1 MPLGGPAIAREI
13 GVETYFRDI
22 NQIKLLTADQEKSL
36 SRALHRGD
44 MAAREQMI
52 KANLRLVVSI
62 AKNYV
67 DRGLTLLDLIEEG
80 NIGLLKAVEKFDPEQ
95 GCRFST
101 YATWWIKQSIKR
113 ALIDT
118 VKTVRLPSYMVE
130 IIAKWKHAAN
140 ELTYKLGR
148 PPSFVEIATVMEIPI
163 ANIHI
168 IKKAL
173 RAANTANQMVSLD
186 GMLSVSDMWEDKN
199 AKRPDQVLFDA
210 FEVETIESLLDAI
223 DSRDASILRMR
234 YGLRNGE
241 PMTLKEIGEKIN
253 LSRERVRQIEC
264 EALRKLNLIL
274 TQKSRIGEDLDPGRE
289 TDQAKRALA
298 KNGKRRRRTSGK
310 LVKR

>member
-1 MPLGGPAIAREI
+1 M

-22 NQIKLLTADQEKSL
+22 NKISLLTADQEKSL
-36 SRALHRGD
+36 SRALHKGD

-62 AKNYV
+62 AKNYI

-80 NIGLLKAVEKFDPEQ
+80 NIGLLKAVEKFDPEL

-130 IIAKWKHAAN
+130 IISKWKHAAN

-148 PPSFVEIATVMEIPI
+148 PPSFVEIAKVMDIPI
-163 ANIHI
+163 DNIHI
-168 IKKAL
+168 IRKAL
-173 RAANTANQMVSLD
+173 RAANTAHHMVSLD
-186 GMLSVSDMWEDKN
+186 GMLSVSDMWADKN
-199 AKRPDQVLFDA
+199 AKPPDVVLFDA
-210 FEVETIESLLDAI
+210 FEVETIERLLDTI
-223 DSRDASILRMR
+223 DTRDADILRMR

-264 EALRKLNLIL
+264 DALRKLNHIL
-274 TQKSRIGEDLDPGRE
+274 THKSHIGADLDPGRE
-289 TDQAKRALA
+289 TDHSRQLA
-298 KNGKRRRRTSGK
+298 ERNGKRRRRHTRK
-310 LVKR
+310 AARP

>member
-1 MPLGGPAIAREI
+1 
-13 GVETYFRDI
+13 
-22 NQIKLLTADQEKSL
+22 
-36 SRALHRGD
+36 
-44 MAAREQMI
+44 MI

-80 NIGLLKAVEKFDPEQ
+80 NIGLLKAVEKFDPAQ

-130 IIAKWKHAAN
+130 IIAKWKACAN
-140 ELTYKLGR
+140 ELTYDLGR
-148 PPSFVEIATVMEIPI
+148 PPSFVEIAKKMDIPVE
-163 ANIHI
+163 NIHI

-173 RAANTANQMVSLD
+173 RAANTANQMVSID
-186 GMLSVSDMWEDKN
+186 GMISVSDMFEDKN
-199 AKRPDQVLFDA
+199 AKQPDELLFDA
-210 FEVETIESLLDAI
+210 YEIETIEGLLDSI
-223 DSRDASILRMR
+223 DDRDADILRMR

-264 EALRKLNLIL
+264 DALRKLHHIL
-274 TQKSRIGEDLDPGRE
+274 TQKKHLGEDLDPGRQ
-289 TDQAKRALA
+289 TDHARMLSKS
-298 KNGKRRRRTSGK
+298 GRRRRKTSGRK
-310 LVKR
+310 AKARA